1 MKYLL
6 TSSILLK
13 YAANTVSWTRSYQS
27 LAICQSSTN
36 LKIKVDGISKM
47 WPVSNTQ
54 PAYTCSKST
63 TVAPGKYL
71 NLFKVNNK
79 GNWTTSMTS
88 QNSQENTFARVTF
101 LMKLQAD
108 VCNFIKKETL
118 AQMFCYEICEI
129 SKNTFFIEHLRVT
142 ASDFKNRFYT
152 LFWCFCC

>member
-54 PAYTCSKST
+54 PEYTCSKST
-63 TVAPGKYL
+63 TC
-71 NLFKVNNK
+71 
-79 GNWTTSMTS
+79 
-88 QNSQENTFARVTF
+88 ARVTF
-101 LMKLQAD
+101 LMKLLSE

-118 AQMFCYEICEI
+118 AQMFCCEICEI